1 MSFDDVGR
9 LRALADY
16 RVLDTPAEE
25 SFDNITKLAAKIFGT
40 PISLVSL
47 VDEHRQWFKSRHGID
62 ASETSRDVSFCDH
75 AVRSDQTL
83 IVPDTHLDPRFAKNA
98 LVLGA
103 PHIRFYCGVPL
114 RTPEG
119 HSLGSLCVIDRQ
131 PRSLDAG
138 QIALLESLG
147 RQVELELEIRRRLEL
162 LEEKLG
168 KALSRAKS
176 QELLASMIVHDMRG
190 PLTAI
195 IMLTSSINPGD
206 KDSKLSL
213 EGLVSEADRLRRM
226 LLDIL
231 DVCLNEVGG
240 LRLRRRVFSLTA
252 AATEVVL
259 RVSQSVAARGSCIQ
273 LEAADVPL
281 LVDADPE
288 LIQRLL
294 ENLVSNA
301 VQHAPERAEVSLS
314 FRQLSPE
321 RVQGEVTDRGSV
333 IPEAE
338 RRSIFEPLTRG
349 NGSAHRGHGLGLAFC
364 RLAVEAHGGK
374 LGVRPNANGVGNT
387 FYFELPAS

>member
-47 VDEHRQWFKSRHGID
+47 VDEHRQWFKSRHGLD

-98 LVLGA
+98 LVRGA

-138 QIALLESLG
+138 QISLLESLG

-168 KALSRAKS
+168 KALSRARS

-195 IMLTSSINPGD
+195 IMLASSINPAD

-213 EGLVSEADRLRRM
+213 EGLVGEADRLRRM

-252 AATEVVL
+252 VATEVVQ
-259 RVSQSVAARGSCIQ
+259 RVSQSVAARGSRVQ
-273 LEAADVPL
+273 LEAADGPL
-281 LVDADPE
+281 PVDADPE
-288 LIQRLL
+288 LIERLL

-314 FRQLSPE
+314 FRLLSPE

-333 IPEAE
+333 IPEGE

-364 RLAVEAHGGK
+364 RLAVEAHGGQI
-374 LGVRPNANGVGNT
+374 GVRPNANGVGNT